1 MEKKNKLLTYL
12 NGAGHKE
19 LFNNA
24 FNLIRDNPDKLDYS
38 NSGIRNPDGVNLESL
53 QVYQIV
59 DVRISDL
66 GVCEIACF
74 AECNLQVFGK
84 HLRGYDACDDVCQC
98 LKFLVTLS
106 FSDHLELSV
115 LDVRS
120 FFQRREI
127 KLENGLKATSDLVP
141 LFKKASLDERAEK
154 ILMEYYPEA
163 LKEPMAVPIE
173 SIVTEKLGLNIVKD
187 YRISADRSVLGEIVL
202 SETDVKV
209 YPLFGT
215 EFKTISTAPGS
226 IFVDKCAI
234 ISRNAGCVN
243 NTIAHEMVHWL
254 YHRPSVAVKCLNDG
268 ETSIACRCTK
278 MDYTVRAN
286 TKWNPVQWMEW
297 QATQLAPRILMPR
310 SMFLIKAREVMERH
324 GYFDE
329 DDGSYVLAFVIE
341 ELADFF
347 KVSKLSAQIRMEELG
362 IIEKNTHV
370 VEAKQRYTIDP
381 IDDKNEQILNAS
393 FKRVLESGLFI
404 KVDNMYI
411 IDDPTYIKRNNFN
424 LPELTDYAKSHL
436 EECALL
442 FDERV
447 VFNPEYESV
456 TGIIN
461 RRDGSTYRIVATFM
475 DENNVVVT
483 ERAEMLKAI
492 KEDIALNNELE
503 NKKSRYDTFA
513 ERVKL
518 ISDIKGI
525 DRDEFE
531 FLTDLDHNFCY
542 RVFEN
547 KLKGKPDIHNVF
559 SVCAGLDL
567 SPDQSREIF
576 ELAGHCLRIN
586 DPTEA
591 AYKAVIDN
599 MRYFPK
605 EAKNEFLREM
615 HIRPIGMNMSQ

>member
-1 MEKKNKLLTYL
+1 
-12 NGAGHKE
+12 
-19 LFNNA
+19 
-24 FNLIRDNPDKLDYS
+24 
-38 NSGIRNPDGVNLESL
+38 
-53 QVYQIV
+53 
-59 DVRISDL
+59 
-66 GVCEIACF
+66 
-74 AECNLQVFGK
+74 
-84 HLRGYDACDDVCQC
+84 
-98 LKFLVTLS
+98 
-106 FSDHLELSV
+106 
-115 LDVRS
+115 
-120 FFQRREI
+120 
-127 KLENGLKATSDLVP
+127 
-141 LFKKASLDERAEK
+141 
-154 ILMEYYPEA
+154 
-163 LKEPMAVPIE
+163 
-173 SIVTEKLGLNIVKD
+173 
-187 YRISADRSVLGEIVL
+187 
-202 SETDVKV
+202 
-209 YPLFGT
+209 
-215 EFKTISTAPGS
+215 
-226 IFVDKCAI
+226 
-234 ISRNAGCVN
+234 
-243 NTIAHEMVHWL
+243 MVHWL

-362 IIEKNTHV
+362 IIEENAHV

-456 TGIIN
+456 AGIIN

-475 DENNVVVT
+475 DENNVAVT
-483 ERAEMLKAI
+483 GRAEMLKAI

-591 AYKAVIDN
+591 AYKAVIDT
-599 MRYFPK
+599 MRHFSK
-605 EAKNEFLREM
+605 EDKNEFLREM
-615 HIRPIGMNMSQ
+615 DIRPIGMNMSR